1 MSTSSEDKDK
11 PQQRQGQAEVALS
24 SVIACND
31 AIVFTHLDDTIIMM
45 DVEEGS
51 YYELDPVASRIW
63 TLLKEPRSASSICEA
78 LADEYE
84 VDAQTCQ
91 RDTLAFLQAGV
102 EQRIFELPP
111 AS

>member
-1 MSTSSEDKDK
+1 MSVANADKDK
-11 PQQRQGQAEVALS
+11 PQVALS
-24 SVIACND
+24 SMIACSE
-31 AIVFTHLDDTIIMM
+31 AIVFTHLDDTIVMM

-78 LADEYE
+78 LADEYD